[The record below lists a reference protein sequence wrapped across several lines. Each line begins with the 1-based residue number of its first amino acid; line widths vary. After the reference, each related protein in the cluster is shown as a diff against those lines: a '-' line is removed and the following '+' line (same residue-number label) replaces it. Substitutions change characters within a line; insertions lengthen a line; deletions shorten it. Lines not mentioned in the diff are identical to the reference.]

1 MLQEANIATMTSKWG
16 PRALGTAKGWLATV
30 TLRAMV
36 SYLQRG
42 ARNQRWLLSERE
54 LEPMRAE
61 LRDQE
66 LPSDAWLVSK
76 WLGRAIVGSE
86 RDQETLEML
95 AYGARTA
102 KTAEELAAE
111 HGLTVASLK
120 SRVFHFKHKYEPLLR
135 KRRRAVLTMVALGG
149 ALAIGVAAALVWHGP
164 NPATAAVTSAAAPIA
179 ESASAAGSAEP
190 DTVSALPSTS
200 AAPPGSWLGAPPP
213 PASSPITPSESKP
226 QRRLHKR

>member
-1 MLQEANIATMTSKWG
+1 
-16 PRALGTAKGWLATV
+16 
-30 TLRAMV
+30 MV

-61 LRDQE
+61 LRDKE
-66 LPSDAWLVSK
+66 LPSDGWLVSK
-76 WLGRAIVGSE
+76 WLARAIVGSE

-102 KTAEELAAE
+102 KTAEELAVE
-111 HGLTVASLK
+111 HGLTVASFK

-135 KRRRAVLTMVALGG
+135 KRRRAVVTMVALGG

-164 NPATAAVTSAAAPIA
+164 QPAAAAVAPAATPIA
-179 ESASAAGSAEP
+179 ESASATGSAEP

-200 AAPPGSWLGAPPP
+200 AAPPVSSLAVAP
-213 PASSPITPSESKP
+213 PASSPITPSETKP
-226 QRRLHKR
+226 RRRLHQR